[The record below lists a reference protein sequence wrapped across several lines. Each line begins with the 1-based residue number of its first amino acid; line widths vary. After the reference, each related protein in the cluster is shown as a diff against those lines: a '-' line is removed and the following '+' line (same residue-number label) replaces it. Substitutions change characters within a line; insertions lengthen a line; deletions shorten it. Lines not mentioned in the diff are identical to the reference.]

1 MHAAFVRAAIAVVI
15 QHDLAGVLRMIQE
28 KRLIDQTYMD
38 SCPGDP
44 LGVQGPDPESR
55 IHALL
60 QQLLRIKSL
69 RQALR
74 RGPARLLVEF
84 QGIQDII

>member
-1 MHAAFVRAAIAVVI
+1 
-15 QHDLAGVLRMIQE
+15 MIQE
-28 KRLIDQTYMD
+28 KRLIDQTYMH

-60 QQLLRIKSL
+60 QQRLRIESL
-69 RQALR
+69 RQSIR
-74 RGPARLLVEF
+74 CRPASLLVEF
-84 QGIQDII
+84 KGVQDGACDAQVMSAQIFTAYIIEWL